1 MDDVNKDEDILAVAN
16 GLSEDLSIIA
26 AAVTSEESEDEE
38 TAPAEDV
45 TDDEVEESA
54 DSDPESD
61 ETEDSSD
68 DLEEAEVQTVDSE
81 NAGEPDDSSSD
92 EEDDV
97 QEEEHKHDDLEVE
110 EASPEHDA
118 TALLAKLALLEEENA
133 KLKNA
138 LHMTLVERVIDTKI
152 NLGLE
157 SMEDREKLISEH
169 VSRTASSLADSLR
182 DLAKLPAKATKRVS
196 SLLMPEVSSEAEV
209 SATEDNVVTVDKIEE
224 EVHQDSPVDSFEQL
238 LVDALMGR
246 RKL

>member
-1 MDDVNKDEDILAVAN
+1 MIAATANATEGSETSPEDTDADEDVA
-16 GLSEDLSIIA
+16 
-26 AAVTSEESEDEE
+26 
-38 TAPAEDV
+38 
-45 TDDEVEESA
+45 DDEVAESV

-68 DLEEAEVQTVDSE
+68 DPEEAEVLSVDSE
-81 NAGEPDDSSSD
+81 NAGEPDDSSSE

-97 QEEEHKHDDLEVE
+97 QEATQKHDDLKAEK
-110 EASPEHDA
+110 ASPEHDVA
-118 TALLAKLALLEEENA
+118 ALTAKLALLEEENA

-182 DLAKLPAKATKRVS
+182 DLAKLPAKTNKRVS
-196 SLLMPEVSSEAEV
+196 SFLMPEVSSEAEV

-224 EVHQDSPVDSFEQL
+224 EVQEDSPVDSFEQL